1 MVHRTDFYLKFNT
14 DSTVRLHQH
23 FSKNARHPSLPLPL
37 RALRGSD
44 GIKGTTVEQSIALI
58 TSTYGV
64 VLSVLCMVSKRG
76 STQRFQIFA
85 AEPKQRRGT
94 VRLHR
99 YSYYIEVLWPIL
111 YLYVHYFTYYCRLYD
126 IAAVDWM
133 LWSHFPSSHLDG
145 LTGERIVVFPLLILH
160 IVLVFLPASNELER
174 SLSTRL
180 TS

>member
-99 YSYYIEVLWPIL
+99 YSYYIQRYCGQFCTCTYTTLPI
-111 YLYVHYFTYYCRLYD
+111 V
-126 IAAVDWM
+126 VDYM
-133 LWSHFPSSHLDG
+133 ISLL
-145 LTGERIVVFPLLILH
+145 LTGCYGPISLPRTSMVSRAIGLSYFHSSSCILSWYFCQ
-160 IVLVFLPASNELER
+160 L
-174 SLSTRL
+174 L
-180 TS
+180 TSLRGRYLLD